1 MTLTQLT
8 PELELFKEFSPEGK
22 FKILEYIKGKKVLIM
37 GLPGAFTPTW

>member
-8 PELELFKEFSPEGK
+8 PELVLFPEFSPK
-22 FKILEYIKGKKVLIM
+22 TMNVLEHVKGKKVLII